1 MIEKLSIR
9 NFKSIKDL
17 ELDCRKVNLFIGEP
31 NTGKS
36 NILEAL
42 GLLSWCGYMNR
53 ELNEYVRYKN
63 ISNLFCD
70 GMLDKKIEIG
80 ISGGIDGAI
89 KITYEPNRF
98 FINSFDPLKEKT
110 GKIQFGNEH
119 TDLIARMDYE
129 GIKSDI
135 HLVPQLQFVKFYRY
149 REYESYPNVNA
160 MFLLP
165 PDGDNL
171 FPAVYSYKELRKI
184 ISSYFI
190 DFDLRIVFK
199 PQDRSF
205 EFQKEVDNDI
215 IQYPYIITSDT
226 LKRMIFY
233 RIAMES
239 NNDSTLVFEEPE
251 VHSFPDYLTILGE
264 SIGMDKTN
272 QYFIVTHSPYLLLSI
287 LEKAM
292 KNSVNVFITYWDNYE
307 TKVKCISDDKLQD
320 LFTYDPFFNLRLHI
334 EDED

>member
-1 MIEKLSIR
+1 MIERLSIK

-17 ELDCRKVNLFIGEP
+17 EIECKKINLFIGEP

-53 ELNEYVRYKN
+53 KLKEYIRFKDTPDLFYDELLEN
-63 ISNLFCD
+63 
-70 GMLDKKIEIG
+70 KIEIG
-80 ISGGIDGAI
+80 ITGEVKGNIMIDFHRDI
-89 KITYEPNRF
+89 FYF
-98 FINSFDPLKEKT
+98 FSKKLIEDPKVQNKEDVQICRLNSN
-110 GKIQFGNEH
+110 GKIS
-119 TDLIARMDYE
+119 E
-129 GIKSDI
+129 GKN
-135 HLVPQLQFVKFYRY
+135 VPSLQFLKFYKY
-149 REYESYPNVNA
+149 REQDRYNDYHASYL
-160 MFLLP
+160 MP
-165 PDGDNL
+165 PDGENL
-171 FPAVYSYKELRKI
+171 FSTVMAKKKLRQIMNRYFNDYGMQLVARKI
-184 ISSYFI
+184 E
-190 DFDLRIVFK
+190 K
-199 PQDRSF
+199 TF
-205 EFQKEVDNDI
+205 EFQKSGEDFPVT
-215 IQYPYIITSDT
+215 YPLILCSDT
-226 LKRMIFY
+226 IKRMIFHE
-233 RIAMES
+233 IAMES
-239 NNDSTLVFEEPE
+239 NNDSILVFEEPE